1 MKNFD
6 LGKDKISKLLLNFS
20 IPCII
25 SMLVG
30 ALYNIV
36 DQIFIGLGVGYIL
49 KDRKNI
55 YKVFLYSDM
64 ENKVKRVVNY
74 YGINKTDAKKEI
86 NLVNKNRAKHYEY
99 YTGQKWNDMN
109 NYDLAINVDKLGVVK
124 TAETIKEILNNKN

>member
-6 LGKDKISKLLLNFS
+6 LGKDKISKFLLNFS

-86 NLVNKNRAKHYEY
+86 NLEK
-99 YTGQKWNDMN
+99 
-109 NYDLAINVDKLGVVK
+109 
-124 TAETIKEILNNKN
+124 

>member
-1 MKNFD
+1 MRYYRCAD
-6 LGKDKISKLLLNFS
+6 
-20 IPCII
+20 
-25 SMLVG
+25 
-30 ALYNIV
+30 
-36 DQIFIGLGVGYIL
+36 YIL

-124 TAETIKEILNNKN
+124 TAEIIKEILNNKN